1 MGWRLIR
8 ETVDRFELLVQTI
21 EYEKKYKAQKDLSEF
36 YHVRTGIKNDFVK
49 KWAED
54 ALQEREE
61 FWKSMGITSVLP

>member
-1 MGWRLIR
+1 M
-8 ETVDRFELLVQTI
+8 DRFELIVQTI

-36 YHVRTGIKNDFVK
+36 YHVRRGIKNDFVK

-61 FWKSMGITSVLP
+61 FWKSKGITSVLP